1 MSQLVK
7 LPGTVVRSVNG
18 IKPDENAN
26 VTVPQ
31 LSILD
36 AYPVGSIYMSVM
48 GTSPSELFGGTWEA
62 IAKGSVLIGA
72 GVDGWGINHQAG
84 AVGGSRE
91 YTLKES
97 NIPKHTHTVEIKEKT
112 QSHLHK
118 NGVFD
123 EVAAG
128 AGPLSSNYGATK
140 LYPTATQHVMA
151 ADSSSFG
158 TNTQLYMGNTSGV
171 STSHKHDVTVG
182 YYGASSPTA
191 ISVVQPYLVVYMWK
205 RTA

>member
-7 LPGTVVRSVNG
+7 LPGAVVRSVNG

-31 LSILD
+31 PSILD
-36 AYPVGSIYMSVM
+36 AYPIGSIYMSVM
-48 GTSPSELFGGTWEA
+48 GTNPSELFGGTWEA

-72 GVDGWGINHQAG
+72 GVDGWGINYQVG
-84 AVGGSRE
+84 QIGGSRD

-97 NIPKHTHTVEIKEKT
+97 NIPKHTHTVEIATET

-128 AGPLSSNYGATK
+128 DGPLSSNYGATK
-140 LYPTATQHVMA
+140 LYPTATQHVMS
-151 ADSSSFG
+151 ADSSAFG
-158 TNTQLYMGNTSGV
+158 TNTQLYMGNTSGA
-171 STSHKHDVTVG
+171 STTHKHDVTVG

-191 ISVVQPYLVVYMWK
+191 ISVIQPYLVVYMWK

>member
-1 MSQLVK
+1 MAQLVK

-31 LSILD
+31 PSILD

-48 GTSPSELFGGTWEA
+48 GTNPSELFGGTWEA

-84 AVGGSRE
+84 AVGGSRD

-97 NIPKHTHTVEIKEKT
+97 NIPKHTHTVEIATET

-123 EVAAG
+123 EGPAG

-140 LYPTATQHVMA
+140 LYPTATQKVMS
-151 ADSSSFG
+151 ADGETFN
-158 TNTQLYMGNTSGV
+158 TNTQLYMGNTSGA

-182 YYGASSPTA
+182 SYGSDNPLP
-191 ISVVQPYLVVYMWK
+191 VGLMQPYLVVYMWK

>member
-1 MSQLVK
+1 MAQLVK
-7 LPGTVVRSVNG
+7 LPGAVVRSVNG

-48 GTSPSELFGGTWEA
+48 GTNPSELFGGTWED
-62 IAKGSVLIGA
+62 IAHGSVLIGA
-72 GVDGWGINHQAG
+72 GEDGWGINYQAG
-84 AVGGSRE
+84 QIGGARE
-91 YTLKES
+91 YTLTES
-97 NIPKHTHTVEIKEKT
+97 NIPKHNHTISIEYNNAR
-112 QSHLHK
+112 HAHK

-123 EVAAG
+123 DVKAG
-128 AGPLSSNYGATK
+128 LGPNSTNYGDTK
-140 LYPTATQHVMA
+140 LNPTGNQKTVYADNETH
-151 ADSSSFG
+151 DSSHL
-158 TNTQLYMGNTSGV
+158 LYMGYTSTE
-171 STSHKHDVTVG
+171 SINHKHDASCG
-182 YYGASSPTA
+182 YYGEDQPQG

>member
-1 MSQLVK
+1 MAQLVK
-7 LPGTVVRSVNG
+7 LPGAVVRSVNG

-31 LSILD
+31 PSILD

-48 GTSPSELFGGTWEA
+48 GTNPAELFGGTWED
-62 IAKGSVLIGA
+62 IAHGSVLIGA
-72 GVDGWGINHQAG
+72 GLDGWGINHQAG
-84 AVGGSRE
+84 AIGGSRE

-97 NIPKHTHTVEIKEKT
+97 NIPKHTHTVDIKEKT

-128 AGPLSSNYGATK
+128 NGPLSSNYGATK
-140 LYPTATQHVMA
+140 LYPTANQKVMS
-151 ADSSSFG
+151 ADGETFN

-171 STSHKHDVTVG
+171 STSHKHDATVG
-182 YYGASSPTA
+182 DYGSSSPTP
-191 ISVVQPYLVVYMWK
+191 ISVIQPYLVVYMWK